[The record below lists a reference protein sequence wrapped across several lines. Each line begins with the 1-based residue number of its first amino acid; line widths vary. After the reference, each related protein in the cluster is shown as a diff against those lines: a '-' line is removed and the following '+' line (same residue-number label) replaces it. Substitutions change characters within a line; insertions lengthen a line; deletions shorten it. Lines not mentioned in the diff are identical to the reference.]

1 MKIDCTRPA
10 TVGIVSMGSMGAA
23 YGQILKDLGHEVIW
37 ASEGRT
43 YDEYSLETHKRA
55 EPFEDVGSL
64 QAMGDRADVV
74 LCVIRDNPPS
84 SNSYRDGYLNMGAA
98 TIAGKVCK
106 YSSFKGHY
114 VDANTKT
121 QEENEQIKGVV
132 EAGGATYVE
141 GVIIGHPPVSVGSNR
156 MYVHSD
162 NLGAECVASLFEIND
177 IGQRKCLVKAIEGSP
192 SLLKLTFTAWNS
204 AVLAASI
211 LARRTTRM
219 EGIEEEFLYEV
230 TEGFPF
236 NPRHED
242 GSRKGLFG
250 GW

>member
-1 MKIDCTRPA
+1 MKVECTRPA

-43 YDEYSLETHKRA
+43 YDDYSLETHRRA

-74 LCVIRDNPPS
+74 LCVMRGDS
-84 SNSYRDGYLNMGAA
+84 A
-98 TIAGKVCK
+98 TVAGKVCK

-121 QEENEQIKGVV
+121 EEECENIKAIV
-132 EAGGATYVE
+132 EAGGATYVD
-141 GVIIGHPPVSVGSNR
+141 GCIIGHPPVHVGSNR

-162 NLGAECVASLFEIND
+162 NLGAECFVSLFEID
-177 IGQRKCLVKAIEGSP
+177 DVGQRKCLVRAIAGSP
-192 SLLKLTFTAWNS
+192 SLLKLAYTTYSS

-219 EGIEEEFLYEV
+219 EGIEEEFLYEA

-236 NPRHED
+236 NPRNED
-242 GSRKGLFG
+242 GSRRGLFG